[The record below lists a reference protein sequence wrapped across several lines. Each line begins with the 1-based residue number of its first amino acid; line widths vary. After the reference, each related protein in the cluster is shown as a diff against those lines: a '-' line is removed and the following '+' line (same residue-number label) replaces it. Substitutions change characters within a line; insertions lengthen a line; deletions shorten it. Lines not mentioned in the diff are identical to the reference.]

1 MVWDSRNAENPR
13 SFVIPLE
20 GDAVNRPG
28 ESNGRIDR
36 PTTAAIAGPVG
47 ESQMAEVR
55 QLDSPAP
62 MNGTSL
68 DHSGSPMLSL
78 QRMIFGAA
86 LLAFTAGCR
95 EDGFDLEFHMP
106 VFVTRIELTINQST
120 GQEPRRVRSGVYAI
134 TLDEIGKATL
144 RSSWPIA
151 RYHREFVVT
160 PTERLQM
167 PAGYRVVD
175 SGWDMSTVTT
185 RTPWGV
191 TSRSKLDGSV
201 YWMEIARQ

>member
-1 MVWDSRNAENPR
+1 
-13 SFVIPLE
+13 
-20 GDAVNRPG
+20 
-28 ESNGRIDR
+28 
-36 PTTAAIAGPVG
+36 
-47 ESQMAEVR
+47 
-55 QLDSPAP
+55 

-68 DHSGSPMLSL
+68 SHSGSPMFSL
-78 QRMIFGAA
+78 HRMIFGAA
-86 LLAFTAGCR
+86 LLAFTVGCR
-95 EDGFDLEFHMP
+95 EEGFDLEFHMP
-106 VFVTRIELTINQST
+106 VFVTRIELTIDQST

-134 TLDEIGKATL
+134 ALDEHGKATL

-175 SGWDMSTVTT
+175 SGWDMNTVTT

-191 TSRSKLDGSV
+191 TSRSKTDGSV
-201 YWMEIARQ
+201 FWMEIVK

>member
-1 MVWDSRNAENPR
+1 
-13 SFVIPLE
+13 
-20 GDAVNRPG
+20 
-28 ESNGRIDR
+28 
-36 PTTAAIAGPVG
+36 
-47 ESQMAEVR
+47 
-55 QLDSPAP
+55 
-62 MNGTSL
+62 
-68 DHSGSPMLSL
+68 
-78 QRMIFGAA
+78 MIFGAA

-120 GQEPRRVRSGVYAI
+120 GQEPRRVRSGVYVIA
-134 TLDEIGKATL
+134 LDEHGKATL

-175 SGWDMSTVTT
+175 NGWDMSTVTT
-185 RTPWGV
+185 RTP
-191 TSRSKLDGSV
+191 
-201 YWMEIARQ
+201 

>member
-1 MVWDSRNAENPR
+1 
-13 SFVIPLE
+13 
-20 GDAVNRPG
+20 
-28 ESNGRIDR
+28 
-36 PTTAAIAGPVG
+36 
-47 ESQMAEVR
+47 MAEVR

-62 MNGTSL
+62 TNGTSL
-68 DHSGSPMLSL
+68 YHLGSPMFFL
-78 QRMIFGAA
+78 QRIICVAA

-95 EDGFDLEFHMP
+95 EDGFDLELHMP

-134 TLDEIGKATL
+134 TLDENGKAKL

-185 RTPWGV
+185 RTPGGV

-201 YWMEIARQ
+201 FWMEIARQ

>member
-1 MVWDSRNAENPR
+1 
-13 SFVIPLE
+13 
-20 GDAVNRPG
+20 
-28 ESNGRIDR
+28 
-36 PTTAAIAGPVG
+36 
-47 ESQMAEVR
+47 
-55 QLDSPAP
+55 
-62 MNGTSL
+62 
-68 DHSGSPMLSL
+68 
-78 QRMIFGAA
+78 
-86 LLAFTAGCR
+86 
-95 EDGFDLEFHMP
+95 
-106 VFVTRIELTINQST
+106 
-120 GQEPRRVRSGVYAI
+120 VRSGVYAI

-191 TSRSKLDGSV
+191 TSRSKLEGSV
-201 YWMEIARQ
+201 FWMEIAKECVLAERCLSLGELKRCLLARNLTVIRTSPFRTGILRCVSGEARWVGTLRRFTERLPITCRKKKQR

>member
-1 MVWDSRNAENPR
+1 MISLHRMT
-13 SFVIPLE
+13 FV
-20 GDAVNRPG
+20 
-28 ESNGRIDR
+28 
-36 PTTAAIAGPVG
+36 
-47 ESQMAEVR
+47 
-55 QLDSPAP
+55 
-62 MNGTSL
+62 
-68 DHSGSPMLSL
+68 
-78 QRMIFGAA
+78 AA

-95 EDGFDLEFHMP
+95 EEGFDLEFHMP
-106 VFVTRIELTINQST
+106 VFVTRIELTIDQSA

-134 TLDEIGKATL
+134 ALDENGRATL

-175 SGWDMSTVTT
+175 NGWDMSTVTT

-201 YWMEIARQ
+201 YWMEIAK